1 MLSKQT
7 AGVLKTGV
15 KGAAL
20 AGTLLVPG
28 LGQVVGLTGL
38 ASLAVSA
45 VGGLAVDHVAS
56 KAADGISHQID
67 QHTTGGAQ
75 TRKHQEA
82 MHLYTGEFDRLQ
94 KTPMIQAQAQ
104 QDTQLGLGPGVEVDP
119 FFE

>member
-67 QHTTGGAQ
+67 QHTTGNAQ

-104 QDTQLGLGPGVEVDP
+104 QDTQLALGPGVAVDP

>member
-1 MLSKQT
+1 MLNKQT

-28 LGQVVGLTGL
+28 LGEVVGLTGL

-67 QHTTGGAQ
+67 QHTTGNAQ

-82 MHLYTGEFDRLQ
+82 MHLYTGEIDNLS
-94 KTPMIQAQAQ
+94 KTPTIQVQRQ
-104 QDTQLGLGPGVEVDP
+104 TQYEGLGPGAAVDP
-119 FFE
+119 LFM

>member
-28 LGQVVGLTGL
+28 LGEVVGLTGL

-67 QHTTGGAQ
+67 QHTVGGAQ

-82 MHLYTGEFDRLQ
+82 MHLYTGEINTLQ
-94 KTPMIQAQAQ
+94 QTPTIQVQHQ
-104 QDTQLGLGPGVEVDP
+104 SQYEGLGPGPAVDP
-119 FFE
+119 LFM

>member
-56 KAADGISHQID
+56 KVADGISHQID
-67 QHTTGGAQ
+67 QHTTGNAQ

-82 MHLYTGEFDRLQ
+82 MHLYTGEINHLQ
-94 KTPMIQAQAQ
+94 QTPTIQVERQSQ
-104 QDTQLGLGPGVEVDP
+104 YEGLGPGPAVDP
-119 FFE
+119 LFV

>member
-28 LGQVVGLTGL
+28 LGEVVGLTGL

-67 QHTTGGAQ
+67 QHTTGNAQ

-82 MHLYTGEFDRLQ
+82 MHLYTGEIDHLRQ
-94 KTPMIQAQAQ
+94 TPTIQVQRQ
-104 QDTQLGLGPGVEVDP
+104 TQYEGLGPGAVVDP
-119 FFE
+119 LFK